1 MNQILGQQLR
11 RIELQKK
18 KILGPSNRPIM
29 ETTLSPMLDK
39 IQDKIPAK
47 LVDTLNTAFYKGFQ
61 LVFEKGS
68 TYIEKTYDK
77 DKIELEHDI
86 NNYALDKRMNKRHI
100 NKMDRHS
107 KQSKLINS
115 SISVLEG
122 SVLGLFGIGL
132 PDIPLFLAVLVR
144 TIYEIA
150 LSYGYSY
157 SSSEEKAY
165 LLLLIQTA
173 IAKEAEQKELDK
185 RLEALGSAIDNSL
198 DTGAD
203 LNQLMKETS
212 NALSQTLLTTK
223 FLQGIPVVGVIGGA
237 VNYSI
242 ASRIAKFAHIKYKKR
257 YLKKKM

>member
-1 MNQILGQQLR
+1 MNQLLGQQLK
-11 RIELQKK
+11 RIELQEK
-18 KILGPSNRPIM
+18 KILGSSNRPLL
-29 ETTLSPMLDK
+29 ESTLSPMLDK
-39 IQDKIPAK
+39 IQGKIPTK
-47 LVDTLNTAFYKGFQ
+47 LVDTLNAAFYKSFQ
-61 LVFEKGS
+61 IVFEKGS
-68 TYIEKTYDK
+68 TYIEKTYNK

-86 NNYALDKRMNKRHI
+86 NNYALDKRINKKHI

-115 SISVLEG
+115 SISVIEG
-122 SVLGLFGIGL
+122 GVLGLFGIGL

-157 SSSEEKAY
+157 SSTEEKAY
-165 LLLLIQTA
+165 LLLLIHAA
-173 IAKEAEQKELDK
+173 IAKEEEQKELDK
-185 RLEALGSAIDNSL
+185 KLEALGAAIDNSI
-198 DTGAD
+198 DTKVDTD
-203 LNQLMKETS
+203 LLMRETS

-242 ASRIAKFAHIKYKKR
+242 TNRVAKYAHIKYKKR
-257 YLKKKM
+257 YLQKKL